1 MPDSRDPIGI
11 RRAVLV
17 PSQGNGTCAVC
28 LHAYDEHWI
37 RFDGGLQQCTGT
49 DVDGGPVC
57 ECLEYVPS

>member
-28 LHAYDEHWI
+28 LHAYATLTYRTTRPRKADSYV
-37 RFDGGLQQCTGT
+37 LP
-49 DVDGGPVC
+49 PVPHAQM
-57 ECLEYVPS
+57 EGRPLR